1 MHTQWTRKSLVHFS
15 TVFSLFACQ
24 AMDLMTAC
32 IDRYTVNI
40 SSFYSRK
47 MSRLR
52 NGRTILRSQ
61 ITILEFHLIMRI
73 QIRSYLSNDYRKHT
87 IYRMENASSNASIQ
101 CWGHWAKIVRCAM
114 IWIVQ
119 NHIYMYIY
127 IYIYKLISSDFHI
140 CQIWIWFK
148 ELARYFCRI
157 WTSLK
162 GKYRT

>member
-1 MHTQWTRKSLVHFS
+1 MFSLV
-15 TVFSLFACQ
+15 ACQ
-24 AMDLMTAC
+24 AMDLMTTC

-61 ITILEFHLIMRI
+61 ITIQLFHLTMRI
-73 QIRSYLSNDYRKHT
+73 QIRSNDQNT
-87 IYRMENASSNASIQ
+87 YRMTTENIRYMKWKMQVLMQAFSVGVIEPKSFVVRWSALY
-101 CWGHWAKIVRCAM
+101 KI
-114 IWIVQ
+114 I
-119 NHIYMYIY
+119 YIY
-127 IYIYKLISSDFHI
+127 IYIYMNISSDFHI